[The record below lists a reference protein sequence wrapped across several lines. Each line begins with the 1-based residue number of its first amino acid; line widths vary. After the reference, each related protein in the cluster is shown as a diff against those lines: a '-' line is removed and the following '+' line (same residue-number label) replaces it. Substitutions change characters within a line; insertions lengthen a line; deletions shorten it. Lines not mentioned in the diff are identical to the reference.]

1 MPFIDA
7 LRALVAALALAAVTL
22 PARADIN
29 DYELRLVQDE
39 LKRGHGVVVAVRLVD
54 RRSGRPV
61 PDAVI
66 FARRIDMA
74 PDDMEAM
81 TSPIEALPS
90 TEPGTYR
97 FETHLTMAG
106 NWRLSL
112 AAKVQGEAGT
122 LESRLT
128 LKALP

>member
-1 MPFIDA
+1 MPLIDA
-7 LRALVAALALAAVTL
+7 SRALAVALPLAAIAL
-22 PARADIN
+22 PAQADIN
-29 DYELRLVQDE
+29 DYEFRLVQDE
-39 LKRGHGVVVAVRLVD
+39 LKRGHGVVVAARLVD
-54 RRSGRPV
+54 KRLGKPV
-61 PDAVI
+61 PGAVV
-66 FARRIDMA
+66 FARRMDMA
-74 PDDMEAM
+74 PDGMEAM

-106 NWRLSL
+106 SWRLSL

-122 LESRLT
+122 LESRLI